1 MVSLIIGHKGSGKTK
16 HLIEEVNKAVENSKG
31 NVICIEKKPKLT
43 YDITSR
49 ARLIA
54 ADSFGIN
61 GFDAYYG
68 FVSGICASDND
79 ITDVLADATL
89 RIGGKDLNQLAE
101 FLEKVSVLANATDT
115 RFTFTISA
123 DEEELP
129 KQIFDFCQKIY

>member
-31 NVICIEKKPKLT
+31 NVICIEKKTKLT

-89 RIGGKDLNQLAE
+89 RIGGNDLNQLAE
-101 FLEKVSVLANATDT
+101 FIEKVSVLANATDT

>member
-31 NVICIEKKPKLT
+31 NVICIEKKPNLT

-49 ARLIA
+49 ARLIE

-89 RIGGKDLNQLAE
+89 RIGGNDLNQLAE
-101 FLEKVSVLANATDT
+101 FLEKVSVLANATNT
-115 RFTFTISA
+115 KFTFTISA
-123 DEEELP
+123 DEPELP

>member
-89 RIGGKDLNQLAE
+89 RIGGNDLNQLAE